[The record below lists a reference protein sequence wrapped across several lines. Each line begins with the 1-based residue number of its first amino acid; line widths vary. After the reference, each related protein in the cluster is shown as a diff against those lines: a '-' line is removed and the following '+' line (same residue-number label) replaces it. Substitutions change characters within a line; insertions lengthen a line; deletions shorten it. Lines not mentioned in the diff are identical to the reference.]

1 MGLFDNIFS
10 TGAKELTDSIGN
22 TIDNLSTSDQEKLN
36 AKAQLTKL
44 VTGKLSELA
53 SYQKEVLVT
62 ELQGTVLQRSWRP
75 IVMLAFASI
84 VVYVKFIAPAFGLP
98 NTELESSFWGLLEI
112 GIGGYVIGR
121 SLEKVT
127 EKVTKNIDL
136 TFIKK
141 KHRHR
146 VDADKN

>member
-1 MGLFDNIFS
+1 MKILNKIFS

-22 TIDNLSTSDQEKLN
+22 AIDNLSTSEQEKLN
-36 AKAQLTKL
+36 AKAQLTKI
-44 VTGKLSELA
+44 VTDKLSQLA

-62 ELQGTVLQRSWRP
+62 ELKGTKLQRSWRP
-75 IVMLAFASI
+75 IVMLAFAAI
-84 VVYVKFIAPAFGLP
+84 VVYAKFIAPAFGLP
-98 NTELESSFWGLLEI
+98 NTELEAPFWSLLEI

-127 EKVTKNIDL
+127 DKVTQNIDL

-141 KHRHR
+141 KNRNLN
-146 VDADKN
+146 KE